1 VIWVKKIIVSLL
13 IGFFCLASSLGL
25 GVSTALAKPLP
36 PPHHHFHHAKHHH
49 SFWVKYGKWIAVAG
63 VLWWLIDE
71 SKHHK
76 SDPPAPAPQPE
87 MLPGDRALH
96 NVYGDN
102 IPQVK

>member
-1 VIWVKKIIVSLL
+1 MKKIIVCLL
-13 IGFFCLASSLGL
+13 IGFFCLTSSFGFAAA
-25 GVSTALAKPLP
+25 TALARPHH
-36 PPHHHFHHAKHHH
+36 HHHFHHHGKHHK
-49 SFWVKYGKWIAVAG
+49 SFWVKYGKWIAIAG

-71 SKHHK
+71 SKHRK

-87 MLPGDRALH
+87 MLPGDRALY

>member
-1 VIWVKKIIVSLL
+1 MKKLVVSLL
-13 IGFFCLASSLGL
+13 IGIFVLTSGVGLAAT
-25 GVSTALAKPLP
+25 TALA
-36 PPHHHFHHAKHHH
+36 HHHHPIHHAKHHH
-49 SFWVKYGKWIAVAG
+49 SFWAHTGKWIVAAG

-71 SKHHK
+71 SNRHK
-76 SDPPAPAPQPE
+76 KDAPAAPAAQPE

>member
-1 VIWVKKIIVSLL
+1 MKKFIVSLL
-13 IGFFCLASSLGL
+13 IGFFCLTSGVGL
-25 GVSTALAKPLP
+25 AATTALAS
-36 PPHHHFHHAKHHH
+36 PHWLHHHHH
-49 SFWVKYGKWIAVAG
+49 SFWAHTGKWIAAAG

-71 SKHHK
+71 SNHHK
-76 SDPPAPAPQPE
+76 KAEVPAAAPQPE